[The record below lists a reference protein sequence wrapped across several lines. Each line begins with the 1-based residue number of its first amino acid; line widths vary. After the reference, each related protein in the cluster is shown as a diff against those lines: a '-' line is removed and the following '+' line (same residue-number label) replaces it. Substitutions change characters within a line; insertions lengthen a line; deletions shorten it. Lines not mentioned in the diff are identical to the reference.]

1 MQSILPILSY
11 IYENYK
17 TTSLGEVARLFH
29 YEPTYLSKEVKKR
42 TGKGY
47 TDIVR
52 ELRLDEAKRLLRNTA
67 LNMEK
72 VAEQAGY
79 RNEVHFFREFRSE
92 VGSTPGAYRR
102 NQKEKTEDIG

>member
-11 IYENYK
+11 IHKNYK
-17 TTSLGEVARLFH
+17 TTSLSEVARLFY
-29 YEPTYLSKEVKKR
+29 YEPAYLSKEIKKR

-52 ELRLDEAKRLLRNTA
+52 GLRLDEAKRLLRNTE
-67 LNMEK
+67 LNMDK

-79 RNEVHFFREFRSE
+79 RNEVHFFREFRSK
-92 VGSTPGAYRR
+92 VGGTPGAYRR
-102 NQKEKTEDIG
+102 NQKNTEYLE